1 MRTPLALV
9 ACLLV
14 AVPAL
19 AQSEGLCRG
28 DARNLQRE
36 MTLNGD
42 RLSPTDRVQAE
53 QRLSRAEG
61 LCFQD
66 STRARQDMEQ
76 LRRDMVQQATRPR
89 DLPGLPGTGLNRRD

>member
-1 MRTPLALV
+1 MKSLVLA
-9 ACLLV
+9 ACLLL

-19 AQSEGLCRG
+19 AQSEGMCRG
-28 DARNLQRE
+28 DVRNLQRE
-36 MTLNGD
+36 MTLNGE

-66 STRARQDMEQ
+66 SARARQDLEQ
-76 LRRDMVQQATRPR
+76 LRRDMVQQATRPG
-89 DLPGLPGTGLNRRD
+89 DLPGLPRPGLDRRD